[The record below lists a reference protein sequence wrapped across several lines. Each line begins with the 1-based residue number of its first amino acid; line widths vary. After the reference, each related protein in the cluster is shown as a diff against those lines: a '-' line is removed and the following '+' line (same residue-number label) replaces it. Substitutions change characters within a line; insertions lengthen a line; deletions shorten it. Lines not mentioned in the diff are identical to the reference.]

1 MSLNAAMDNSI
12 VSGKVGGNVGTAVSQ
27 EATSVR
33 LSSVDRLSELLPDVR
48 HLGLRRDG
56 CPDLIKQDVEDLE
69 AEVMHGAAQTLKRCG
84 RGSRWRHN
92 AREIACAGVS
102 GPLGPS

>member
-48 HLGLRRDG
+48 HWGLRRDG